1 MDRLFDGFGYL
12 LGQRFLPVVVLQV
25 LRELQVLRLV
35 VSVDGLD
42 EEVEPLVA
50 VETCLN
56 RQASNGR

>member
-1 MDRLFDGFGYL
+1 MDRLFDGFGHL

-56 RQASNGR
+56 RQPSNGR